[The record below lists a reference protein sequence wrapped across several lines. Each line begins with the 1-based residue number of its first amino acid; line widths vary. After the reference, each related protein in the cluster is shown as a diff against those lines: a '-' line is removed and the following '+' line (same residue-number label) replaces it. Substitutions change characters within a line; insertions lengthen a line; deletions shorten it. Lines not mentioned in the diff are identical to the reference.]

1 MAADHARNSLI
12 RQLQAQLARTGRIY
26 RIDLDALDLDSLRGF
41 QRLLRD
47 MEDEQRTAI
56 RRARIM
62 PWQSR

>member
-1 MAADHARNSLI
+1 MPASPAKLDAIL
-12 RQLQAQLARTGRIY
+12 QLQAQLARTGRIY